1 MTCEPRAGR
10 SCARSAVG
18 SVLAARVLRACTG
31 CASVVRVSS
40 LDSDAVSYFDAAHDT
55 VRDGVDLPM

>member
-10 SCARSAVG
+10 SRARSAVG

-40 LDSDAVSYFDAAHDT
+40 LDSDAVYYSTNDT
-55 VRDGVDLPM
+55 VRDGVDLPV